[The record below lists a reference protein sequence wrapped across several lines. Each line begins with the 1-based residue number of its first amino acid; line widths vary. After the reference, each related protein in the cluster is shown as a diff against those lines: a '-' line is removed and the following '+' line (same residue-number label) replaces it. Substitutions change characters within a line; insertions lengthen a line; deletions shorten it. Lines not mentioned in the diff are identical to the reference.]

1 MIIVNGADCPQAAG
15 LTVKELLE
23 QEGYP
28 TKSVAVECNGNIV
41 PKNKYEAYRFSDGDV
56 VEVVRFVGGG

>member
-1 MIIVNGADCPQAAG
+1 MIIVNGANCPQAAG
-15 LTVKELLE
+15 LTVTELLE

-41 PKNKYEAYRFSDGDV
+41 PKNEYEAYRFSDSDV

>member
-15 LTVKELLE
+15 QTVAELLE

-41 PKNKYEAYRFSDGDV
+41 PKSEYETHRFSDGDV